1 MADVTVRALQT
12 FSSLGGRVTRGSTVT
27 VNRERAEHLVK
38 TGLAVRVP
46 GPTSTQAEARP
57 KKPVVKPTEANAEIK
72 AVGGGWYEW
81 RGKRYRGKK
90 AAEEAKEREG

>member
-27 VNRERAEHLVK
+27 VNRDRAEYLVK

-90 AAEEAKEREG
+90 AAEEAKERGG

>member
-27 VNRERAEHLVK
+27 VNRDRAEHLVK

-90 AAEEAKEREG
+90 AAEEAKERGG

>member
-1 MADVTVRALQT
+1 
-12 FSSLGGRVTRGSTVT
+12 

-90 AAEEAKEREG
+90 AAEEAKERGG